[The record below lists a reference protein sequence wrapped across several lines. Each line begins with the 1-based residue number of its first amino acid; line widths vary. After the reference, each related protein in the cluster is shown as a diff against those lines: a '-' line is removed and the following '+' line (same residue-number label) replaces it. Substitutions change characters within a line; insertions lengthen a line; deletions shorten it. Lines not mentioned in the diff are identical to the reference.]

1 MHQMNITSSV
11 IKILSCDIIYR
22 AFRDCETL
30 LPGNDLAVRIR
41 CGNVTV
47 SLYGLGT
54 DTLLFFS
61 SNFWPHQKV
70 LHCAPIR
77 FSSNQN
83 APTLMRC
90 NRQPY

>member
-54 DTLLFFS
+54 DTLLFLVVIFGLTRK
-61 SNFWPHQKV
+61 FCTV
-70 LHCAPIR
+70 
-77 FSSNQN
+77 
-83 APTLMRC
+83 
-90 NRQPY
+90 RQ